1 MQEFRGIAGYYRQ
14 YIKQFSD
21 KMKPLNERLI
31 LNDFQWTKEE
41 EEAFKQ
47 IKESHRKNQ
56 ILIIHDLEKQTW
68 LHADISNYAIGAEIS
83 QLDEKGKEDSFC
95 FILENSYQ
103 LK

>member
-1 MQEFRGIAGYYRQ
+1 MGKQRCNTRNLRMARAENVQEFRGIAGYYRQ

-41 EEAFKQ
+41 EEAFKK

-56 ILIIHDLEKQTW
+56 ILIIHDPEK
-68 LHADISNYAIGAEIS
+68 ADIATCRHI
-83 QLDEKGKEDSFC
+83 QLCNRS
-95 FILENSYQ
+95 
-103 LK
+103 